1 MKITAIPGTEL
12 ESVFKQFYEQMKSE
26 QELVLKVITE
36 FTGVNPVNFGYY
48 WIFGYTCKW
57 AYDMVRFPEN
67 SNPAHMISYTI
78 NGKTYFKPNKRLIIS
93 KAFIKKWCETFK
105 GLNGNI
111 LTKYGIPVMDDNS
124 GRYVN
129 WLPCYVNDKYGIV
142 VPSSLLDYMPNIK
155 NKQYNIEL

>member
-1 MKITAIPGTEL
+1 MKITAIPETEL

-36 FTGVNPVNFGYY
+36 FTGVKPVNFGYY

-57 AYDMVRFPEN
+57 AYDMVRFPED

-78 NGKTYFKPNKRLIIS
+78 NGKTYFKPNKRLKVS
-93 KAFIKKWCETFK
+93 KEFIQKWNETFK
-105 GLNGNI
+105 GLDGNK
-111 LTKYGIPVMDDNS
+111 LTKYGLPVYDEKIGIYSDWIPIKEN
-124 GRYVN
+124 N
-129 WLPCYVNDKYGIV
+129 KYGIEV
-142 VPSSLLDYMPNIK
+142 SSSLIDRMPNIK

>member
-36 FTGVNPVNFGYY
+36 FTGVKPVNFGYY

-57 AYDMVRFPEN
+57 AYDMVRFPED
-67 SNPAHMISYTI
+67 SNAAHMISYTI
-78 NGKTYFKPNKRLIIS
+78 NGKTYFKPNKRLKVS
-93 KAFIKKWCETFK
+93 KEFIQKWNETFK
-105 GLNGNI
+105 GLDGNK
-111 LTKYGIPVMDDNS
+111 LTKYGLPVYDEKIGIYSDWIPIKEN
-124 GRYVN
+124 N
-129 WLPCYVNDKYGIV
+129 KYGIEV
-142 VPSSLLDYMPNIK
+142 SSSLIDRMPNIK